1 MRGHIRKRGKQSWA
15 VVLERERDGS
25 GKRCQKW
32 HSIKGTRKDAELE
45 LAKLLGSV
53 VTGDYI
59 EPAKMKVGDF
69 LGKWLNDCARFNV
82 GGKTF
87 ERYAE
92 IVRNHLAPTFGTL
105 RLTKLTPLH
114 IQAHYS
120 QARQNGRKD
129 GRGGLSAQ
137 TVLHHHRVLHRA
149 LQLAVKWRILSRNPA
164 DAVEPPRPEYKEVR
178 VIDEM
183 QSVWLIEAAA
193 GTRLHVPIVLAVCTG
208 MRRGEILALKWDDVD
223 LDLGFLS
230 VRRALEQT
238 REAVVFKEPKSRH
251 GRRAIS
257 LPPLAIDFLRAHR
270 TKQESLKDLLG
281 CAYQDNGLVCCCDDG
296 RIWKPSAF
304 TSAYC
309 SLLRRRRIANVPFH
323 ALRHSHASQLL
334 RAGVSPKLISERLGH
349 SKVGFTLDVYAHL
362 LPGMQEEA
370 AHLID
375 AGLRAAMGKAHAPV
389 M

>member
-1 MRGHIRKRGKQSWA
+1 MRGHIRKRGKNSWA
-15 VVLERERDGS
+15 IVLERERDGN

-32 HSIKGTRKDAELE
+32 HSVKGTRKDAEYE

-53 VTGDYI
+53 VAGDYV
-59 EPAKMKVGDF
+59 EPAKMKVGEF
-69 LGKWLNDCARFNV
+69 LDKWLNDCARFNV

-92 IVRNHLAPTFGTL
+92 IVRNHLAPAFRNV

-120 QARQNGRKD
+120 QARENGRKD
-129 GRGGLSAQ
+129 GRGALSAQ

-149 LQLAVKWRILSRNPA
+149 LQQAVKWQLLSRNPV
-164 DAVEPPRPEYKEVR
+164 DAVELPRPKPKEMR
-178 VIDEM
+178 VIDEA
-183 QSVWLIEAAA
+183 QSAWLIEAAA
-193 GTRLHVPIVLAVCTG
+193 GTRLHVPILLAICTG
-208 MRRGEILALKWDDVD
+208 MRRSEILALKWDD
-223 LDLGFLS
+223 LDLSMGFLS

-238 REAVVFKEPKSRH
+238 REGVAFKEPKSRH

-257 LPPLAIDFLRAHR
+257 LPSLAIDFLRAHR
-270 TKQESLKDLLG
+270 TKQENLKNLLG
-281 CAYQDNGLVCCCDDG
+281 RGYQDNGLVCCCDDG
-296 RIWKPSAF
+296 HIWKPSAF

-309 SLLRRRRIANVPFH
+309 SLLRRRRITNVPFH

-370 AHLID
+370 AQRID
-375 AGLRAAMGKAHAPV
+375 AGLRAAMEKVQAPV